1 MKKVIVACG
10 GGIATSTL
18 IADKVRQALDEA
30 GIDYQLTQT
39 TLSELV
45 YENSDADLIV
55 TSMRVESDFGVPSL
69 SGAGFLTGINEEAI
83 KEQIISALS
92 D

>member
-18 IADKVRQALDEA
+18 IADKVRQTLDEA

-55 TSMRVESDFGVPSL
+55 TSMRVESDFGVPSQEPD
-69 SGAGFLTGINEEAI
+69 S
-83 KEQIISALS
+83 
-92 D
+92 

>member
-18 IADKVRQALDEA
+18 IADKVHQILDEA
-30 GIDYQLTQT
+30 GINYRLTQT

-45 YENSDADLIV
+45 YEVSDANLIV
-55 TSMRVESDFGVPSL
+55 TSMKVESDFGVPTI

-83 KEQIISALS
+83 KEQIINAVS